1 VHPRLIT
8 ENACVAITRRT
19 TLRKAFLFPWAGSGH
34 ALESGAAAAWSRGA
48 STSTSARSVADG
60 ERPHWD
66 QVGQIFAYAAGL
78 AQRAT
83 KIDWHQLVLVGTH
96 HHSQATPR
104 DRELAETTRILH
116 RTTACAIN
124 AELRK
129 KGFDAPGSV
138 WDKRQTHWKTLVDV
152 EAVGSRLVYDHL
164 NQVAAGWVEHPL
176 DVPFGHHLG
185 FELWKAGGIAVPK
198 PNNAYFSRRMPK
210 EIELRLTPP
219 IAMVRLFGHDVDAMV
234 AWLQELRAGR
244 LARWKANRVGP
255 VRGVAK
261 MRRVHPWDEPDS
273 DKEVIGSRS
282 QIYAVGKQGP
292 EGDLVRERCGLD
304 VVGHRD
310 AHAHRI
316 VRWKRGD
323 RKSAFP
329 SGTLRG
335 HTFLG
340 MPLDPPDPGAVL
352 GTRHPSR
359 EEVELELAQ
368 RATELARRE
377 EERRERQRVRDERR
391 ARAEQIAEDEAL
403 ERDLEELARRVRID
417 VDMDLDERTRRPID
431 FSGVIEALD
440 PDAVVRR
447 ELGDERPDVDDGPRT
462 IVLRARPPED
472 EPRKR
477 KRKKRR
483 RRRGRG
489 RGANDPPQ

>member
-8 ENACVAITRRT
+8 ENACVALTRRT
-19 TLRKAFLFPWAGSGH
+19 TLRKAFLFPWAGTGH
-34 ALESGAAAAWSRGA
+34 ALESGAAAAWSRVGSASTAASRGA
-48 STSTSARSVADG
+48 S
-60 ERPHWD
+60 ERPRWD

-129 KGFDAPGSV
+129 KDFDAPGSV

-164 NQVAAGWVEHPL
+164 NNVAAGWVEHPL
-176 DVPFGHHLG
+176 DVPYGHHLG
-185 FELWKAGGIAVPK
+185 FELWKAGGVAVPK
-198 PNNAYFSRRMPK
+198 PDNAYFSKRMPK

-219 IAMVRLFGHDVDAMV
+219 IAMVRKFGHDVDEMV
-234 AWLQELRAGR
+234 AWLQSLRDERIAR
-244 LARWKANRVGP
+244 LKAARFGP

-273 DKEVIGSRS
+273 DKEIIGAPSK
-282 QIYAVGKQGP
+282 IYAVGQPGP
-292 EGDLVRERCGLD
+292 EGDLVRERCTLD

-310 AHAHRI
+310 CHSNRI
-316 VRWKRGD
+316 VRWKKGD

-335 HTFLG
+335 HSFLG
-340 MPLDPPDPGAVL
+340 MPLDPPCPGAVL
-352 GTRHPSR
+352 GTPHPSR
-359 EEVELELAQ
+359 EEVEAELAE
-368 RATELARRE
+368 RATELAWRE
-377 EERRERQRVRDERR
+377 EERRERQRVRGERR
-391 ARAEQIAEDEAL
+391 ERAEQIAEDEAR
-403 ERDLEELARRVRID
+403 EHALEELAQRVRIEID
-417 VDMDLDERTRRPID
+417 DPTRKPIKV
-431 FSGVIEALD
+431 SGVIEALV
-440 PDAVVRR
+440 PKSIVRR
-447 ELGDERPDVDDGPRT
+447 GLGDARPDLDDGRRA
-462 IVLRARPPED
+462 IVLRTRPQDD
-472 EPRKR
+472 EPRKAKR
-477 KRKKRR
+477 KRGRR
-483 RRRGRG
+483 
-489 RGANDPPQ
+489 RGANDPPE